1 MDVVFGR
8 GDAAARW
15 SWTVTARS
23 RDRDAQRRGARTDV
37 REELAFN
44 AEMRAR
50 AGRQATPTPSLEDEL
65 VRLAEARDRGSRWR
79 RLLRELGYDLRDA
92 VRRLRRAP
100 TFAMG
105 VVGII
110 AVGLGAN
117 SAVGR
122 VANDAFLRPLPFVDA
137 DRLVRVQEYSRAS
150 DGAIRWTDASSASLE
165 AMQASGAFSVA
176 AALNPLVTA
185 LVGAG
190 EPQRL
195 SVGAVT
201 AGWWAA
207 VGVRPAVGR
216 LFTPAEEAAGDGAG
230 VVLVSDQ
237 LWRTRFGARADVLG
251 ATLSVDGGVRTII
264 GVMPPGYRFPYD
276 EDAWWPMRITS
287 PQRGFFLA
295 GRLANGVTLDVANQ
309 ALDAA
314 GPSLV
319 RADPILRGQ
328 LPRARSFRDVLVGD
342 DGQVVL
348 VLAWAVALLLLI
360 VATNV
365 TMLFLT
371 RSVSRERELAVRA
384 ALGCGRA
391 RQVRLLMI
399 EAWVLFAAGGA
410 IGLGLSAL
418 VERALLVLVPHV
430 LVEQTA
436 MTSLPADVR
445 VLGMTVALVFVC
457 GALVGLSAA
466 WRAPTVDLTEALR
479 ATARAGAST
488 SGRRALGGLVIA
500 ELALAAVL
508 LSTAVTVAS
517 GLRQLETRDVGFRTA
532 DLLTWHLE
540 LGAPR
545 LQSAAAHLTLVQHI
559 ESRIGPLGGQTGVGI
574 STVNPLCCGDWGARV
589 AVEGQPVT
597 PLTANVV
604 NWRLVTP
611 SFFRTLGVPVLAG
624 RPFDEH
630 DTVSSEPVAIVDERF
645 ARRYWPGTSAN
656 AIGRRI
662 KRGST
667 DSAFSW
673 LRIVGVVSAIE
684 DAGDYTETWY
694 LPYLQDPAGVSTE
707 ELYVWLRTSDVAATS
722 AAVRTAMRGIDP
734 ALPVNDLRLMEEVKQ
749 TALTQRR
756 HATVV
761 AASFGAAGVILALSG
776 VYALVAFVVTRE
788 RRDIGVRLALGA
800 TGSGVLRQV
809 IGRLVRLGLV
819 GVLIGCA
826 VAWWVEPMV
835 VRALGARPLGFWLPA
850 TLVATL
856 LLVAS
861 ILAAWLP
868 ARRVLAL
875 DPVRALTDA

>member
-1 MDVVFGR
+1 MTPRSKDRYR
-8 GDAAARW
+8 G
-15 SWTVTARS
+15 S
-23 RDRDAQRRGARTDV
+23 RDARTDV

-50 AGRQATPTPSLEDEL
+50 AGRHGPSPPSLEDEL
-65 VRLAEARDRGSRWR
+65 VHMAEARDRRRRWR
-79 RLLRELGYDLRDA
+79 RLAGELGYDLRDTL
-92 VRRLRRAP
+92 RRLRRAP
-100 TFAMG
+100 AFTTG
-105 VVGII
+105 VVGIL

-122 VANDAFLRPLPFVDA
+122 VANDAFFRPLPFADA

-176 AALNPLVTA
+176 AALNPLFTA

-207 VGVRPAVGR
+207 VRVRPAMGR

-230 VVLVSDQ
+230 VVVISDQ
-237 LWRTRFGARADVLG
+237 LWRTRLGARSDVLG
-251 ATLSVDGGVRTII
+251 TTLSVDGGVRTII
-264 GVMPPGYRFPYD
+264 GVMPRGFRFPYD

-295 GRLANGVTLDVANQ
+295 GRLADGVTLDLANHE
-309 ALDAA
+309 LDAV
-314 GPSLV
+314 GPNLI
-319 RADPILRGQ
+319 RADPIMRGQ
-328 LPRARSFRDVLVGD
+328 LPRARPFRDVLVGD
-342 DGQVVL
+342 DGRVVL

-371 RSVSRERELAVRA
+371 RLVSRERELAVRA

-391 RQVRLLMI
+391 RQIRLLVI

-418 VERALLVLVPHV
+418 AGRALLVLVPHV

-436 MTSLPADVR
+436 MASLPADVR
-445 VLGMTVALVFVC
+445 VLGLTVALVVVC
-457 GALVGLSAA
+457 GALVGLGAA

-508 LSTAVTVAS
+508 LSTAVTVAG
-517 GLRQLETRDVGFRTA
+517 GLRQLETRDVGFRT
-532 DLLTWHLE
+532 DNLLTWHLE
-540 LGAPR
+540 LGAPQR
-545 LQSAAAHLTLVQHI
+545 QSAAAHVALVERI
-559 ESRIGPLGGQTGVGI
+559 ESRLGPLGGATGVGM
-574 STVNPLCCGDWGARV
+574 STVNPLCCGDWGSRV

-597 PLTANVV
+597 LLTANTV

-611 SFFRTLGVPVLAG
+611 SFFRTLGIPVLAG

-662 KRGST
+662 KRAST
-667 DSAFSW
+667 DSPFPW
-673 LRIVGVVSAIE
+673 LRVVGVVAAVE

-694 LPYLQDPAGVSTE
+694 VPYLQLPDAPSTTD
-707 ELYVWLRTSDVAATS
+707 LHVWLRTADVAATS

-734 ALPVNDLRLMEEVKQ
+734 VLPVNDLRLMEEVKQ

-761 AASFGAAGVILALSG
+761 AASFGGAGVILALSG
-776 VYALVAFVVTRE
+776 VYALVAFVVARE

-800 TGSGVLRQV
+800 TGGGVLRQV
-809 IGRLVRLGLV
+809 VGRLVRLGSV

-826 VAWWVEPMV
+826 VARWVEPLV

-850 TLVATL
+850 AVVAAL

-875 DPVRALTDA
+875 DPVRALTEA

>member
-1 MDVVFGR
+1 M
-8 GDAAARW
+8 
-15 SWTVTARS
+15 TARS
-23 RDRDAQRRGARTDV
+23 KGGDSGNQKTRIEV

-50 AGRQATPTPSLEDEL
+50 AGRHGTSPPSLEDEL
-65 VRLAEARDRGSRWR
+65 VHLAEARDRGRRWR
-79 RLLRELGYDLRDA
+79 RLAGELGFDLRDA

-100 TFAMG
+100 TFSIG

-110 AVGLGAN
+110 AIGLGAN

-122 VANDAFLRPLPFVDA
+122 VASDAFLRPLPFADA

-150 DGAIRWTDASSASLE
+150 DGAIRWIDASSASLE
-165 AMQASGAFSVA
+165 AMQASGAFSA
-176 AALNPLVTA
+176 SAALNPFVTT

-190 EPQRL
+190 EPQPL

-207 VGVRPAVGR
+207 LGVRPVAGR

-230 VVLVSDQ
+230 VVLISDQ
-237 LWRTRFGARADVLG
+237 LWHTRFGGRADVLG
-251 ATLSVDGGVRTII
+251 TTLTVDGGVRTII

-276 EDAWWPMRITS
+276 EDAWWPMRITT
-287 PQRGFFLA
+287 PERGFFLA
-295 GRLANGVTLDVANQ
+295 GRLANSVTLDLANR

-319 RADPILRGQ
+319 RANPIMRGL
-328 LPRARSFRDVLVGD
+328 LPHARPFRDVLVGD
-342 DGQVVL
+342 DGRIVL

-371 RSVSRERELAVRA
+371 RLVSRERELAVRA

-391 RQVRLLMI
+391 RQIRLLVI

-418 VERALLVLVPHV
+418 AERALVVLVPHV
-430 LVEQTA
+430 LVEEVA
-436 MTSLPADVR
+436 MASLPADIR
-445 VLGMTVALVFVC
+445 VLGLTVALVVVC
-457 GALVGLSAA
+457 GALVGLGAA
-466 WRAPTVDLTEALR
+466 WRAPRVDLTEALR
-479 ATARAGAST
+479 ATARAGASA
-488 SGRRALGGLVIA
+488 SGRRVLGGLVVV

-517 GLRQLETRDVGFRTA
+517 GLRQLETRDVGFRT
-532 DLLTWHLE
+532 DNLLTWNLE

-545 LQSAAAHLTLVQHI
+545 LQSAAAHLTLVHQI
-559 ESRIGPLGGQTGVGI
+559 ESRIGPLGGPTGVGM
-574 STVNPLCCGDWGARV
+574 STVNPLCCGDWGSRV

-597 PLTANVV
+597 LLTANTV

-611 SFFRTLGVPVLAG
+611 SFFRALGVPVLAG

-630 DTVSSEPVAIVDERF
+630 DTVSSEPVAIVDQRF
-645 ARRYWPGTSAN
+645 ARRYWPGASAN

-667 DSAFSW
+667 DSAFPW
-673 LRIVGVVSAIE
+673 LRVVGVVAAIE

-694 LPYLQDPAGVSTE
+694 VPYLQDPTGASTE
-707 ELYVWLRTSDVAATS
+707 DLHVWLRTADVTATS

-734 ALPVNDLRLMEEVKQ
+734 TLPVNDLRLMEEVKQ

-761 AASFGAAGVILALSG
+761 AASFGGAGVVLALSG
-776 VYALVAFVVTRE
+776 VYALVAFVVARE

-800 TGSGVLRQV
+800 TGGGVLRLV
-809 IGRLVRLGLV
+809 VFRLVRLGSA

-826 VAWWVEPMV
+826 VARWVEPLV

-850 TLVATL
+850 ASVATL

-875 DPVRALTDA
+875 DPVRALTEA

>member
-1 MDVVFGR
+1 MDVLFSG

-15 SWTVTARS
+15 SGPMRARLK
-23 RDRDAQRRGARTDV
+23 DRDARRREARTDV

-50 AGRQATPTPSLEDEL
+50 AGRYRTSPPSLEDEL
-65 VRLAEARDRGSRWR
+65 VQLADTRDRGRRWR
-79 RLLRELGYDLRDA
+79 RLPGELGYDLTDA
-92 VRRLRRAP
+92 IRRLRRAP
-100 TFAMG
+100 AFTAG
-105 VVGII
+105 VVGIL

-117 SAVGR
+117 SAVVR
-122 VANDAFLRPLPFVDA
+122 VANDAFLRPLPFAKA

-150 DGAIRWTDASSASLE
+150 DGTIRWTDASSPSLE

-176 AALNPLVTA
+176 AALNPLFTA
-185 LVGAG
+185 LVGAR

-201 AGWWAA
+201 AGWWTA

-230 VVLVSDQ
+230 VVLISDQ
-237 LWRTRFGARADVLG
+237 LWHTRFGGRATALG
-251 ATLSVDGGVRTII
+251 ATLSVDSSVRTII

-276 EDAWWPMRITS
+276 EDAWWPMRITT

-295 GRLANGVTLDVANQ
+295 GRLADGVTLDLANQ
-309 ALDAA
+309 KLDAA

-319 RADPILRGQ
+319 GAYPILRGQ
-328 LPRARSFRDVLVGD
+328 LPRARRFRDVLVGD
-342 DGQVVL
+342 DGRVVL
-348 VLAWAVALLLLI
+348 VLTWAVALLLLI

-371 RSVSRERELAVRA
+371 RLVSRERELAVRA

-391 RQVRLLMI
+391 RQIRHLMI
-399 EAWVLFAAGGA
+399 EAWLLFLAGGA

-418 VERALLVLVPHV
+418 AERALLVLVPHV
-430 LVEQTA
+430 LVEQAA
-436 MTSLPADVR
+436 MASLPADVR
-445 VLGMTVALVFVC
+445 VLGMTVAIVVVC
-457 GALVGLSAA
+457 GTLVGLGAA

-488 SGRRALGGLVIA
+488 SGRRALGGLVIV

-517 GLRQLETRDVGFRTA
+517 GLRQLEARDVGFRT
-532 DLLTWHLE
+532 DNLLTWHLE

-545 LQSAAAHLTLVQHI
+545 LQSAAAHMALVERI
-559 ESRIGPLGGQTGVGI
+559 ESRIGPLGGPTGVGM
-574 STVNPLCCGDWGARV
+574 STVNPLCCADWGSRV

-597 PLTANVV
+597 PLTANTV

-624 RPFDEH
+624 RPFDKH

-645 ARRYWPGTSAN
+645 ARRYWPGANAN
-656 AIGRRI
+656 AIGQRI

-667 DSAFSW
+667 DSAFPW
-673 LRIVGVVSAIE
+673 LRVVGVVSAIE

-694 LPYLQDPAGVSTE
+694 VPYLQEPAGASTE
-707 ELYVWLRTSDVAATS
+707 DLHVWIRTADVTATS

-776 VYALVAFVVTRE
+776 VYALVAFVVARE

-800 TGSGVLRQV
+800 TGAGVLRQV
-809 IGRLVRLGLV
+809 VGRLVRLSSM
-819 GVLIGCA
+819 GVLIGCM
-826 VAWWVEPMV
+826 VARWVEPLV

-850 TLVATL
+850 ALVATL

-861 ILAAWLP
+861 IVAAWLP

-875 DPVRALTDA
+875 DPVRALMEA